1 MTYPTSSDVSAGQ
14 PTASAHYNNLR
25 KDALLFGQSPAD
37 SRLAGDFLGCLV
49 LNMNLAV
56 NPGLSDRIQC
66 VYDSQFPPSVV
77 IDQCLL
83 VNTTHVYSPSHSGS
97 AGVYYIFANRAPA
110 ATTFTLTL
118 NASPTVSAAQ
128 RLIGEAYWSGTAF
141 AGVLS
146 YRYNAMPAA
155 HYDSGW
161 FAVTTTTAYT
171 KAHNLG
177 SVPRFFI
184 VYHSTASDGS
194 SENVIIGNVMDTTH
208 AKAPIGFTAVNA
220 YYQSGA
226 DATSGTCYSTR
237 RFSNA
242 GYIRILAWK

>member
-1 MTYPTSSDVSAGQ
+1 MTYPNSSDVSAGQ

-25 KDALLFGQSPAD
+25 KDALLFGQAHAD
-37 SRLAGDFLGCLV
+37 SRLVGDLLGSLV

-56 NPGLSDRIQC
+56 NPGFSDRIQC
-66 VYDSQFPPSVV
+66 VYDSQYPPSVV
-77 IDQCLL
+77 IDRCML
-83 VNTTHVYSPSHSGS
+83 VNTTHVYSPSHSGA
-97 AGVYYIFANRAPA
+97 AGTYYIFANRASS

-118 NASPTVSAAQ
+118 NASPAVGPAQ
-128 RLIGEAYWSGTAF
+128 RLIGEAYWSGSAF
-141 AGVLS
+141 TSVIS
-146 YRYNAMPAA
+146 YRYNSLPSA

-184 VYHSTASDGS
+184 VYHATAADGS
-194 SENVIIGNVMDTTH
+194 GENVIIGNVMDTTH
-208 AKAPIGFTAVNA
+208 AKAPIGFTATNV
-220 YYQSGA
+220 YYQSGG

-237 RFSNA
+237 RFSNT